1 VRKIYGWSRSA
12 SGLPAG
18 LRRQAGF
25 TIIETVIAVVLF
37 LIFAGIA
44 TFSLTQ
50 GLRTKNSQ
58 QTYVELQ
65 QNLRTAIQQVT
76 QDIRAST
83 KIGPWNDPA
92 SGCDDV
98 QDACSQSDRLSLLTT
113 TGRYTAIS
121 EDAGTTY
128 SGAIETHVCDARGF
142 HRGDTVLIGN
152 GNKYQ
157 VVKLTGVRRRR
168 NYSQP
173 CDLSNRD
180 ILRHRNDPIS
190 GTWTNNDYAYQAE
203 LVLYELIPDPLDS
216 SRTVLYR
223 RVGSDIAPAA
233 GSGIVAFDVDDFKL
247 SYGVPL
253 NPAAASTSVQ
263 QMRFY
268 DSLTQAA
275 AALGGS
281 YTDDPTASGIY
292 VGTVVRAIRITLS
305 GTTSELLR
313 TGGSRGQ
320 YQVTETVDL
329 R

>member
-1 VRKIYGWSRSA
+1 MRKISNWSRSA
-12 SGLPAG
+12 NGLPVAP
-18 LRRQAGF
+18 RRQAGF
-25 TIIETVIAVVLF
+25 TIIETIIAVVLF

-65 QNLRTAIQQVT
+65 QNLRTAIQQMT
-76 QDIRAST
+76 QDVRAST

-98 QDACSQSDRLSLLTT
+98 QDACSKSDRLSLLTT

-121 EDAGTTY
+121 EQAGTAY
-128 SGAIETHVCDARGF
+128 SNSIITHVCNARGF
-142 HRGDTVLIGN
+142 RRGDLVLIGD
-152 GNKYQ
+152 GSTYR
-157 VVKLTGVRRRR
+157 VVKLTGVRRQRD
-168 NYSQP
+168 YSQP
-173 CDLSNRD
+173 CSLTNRD
-180 ILRHRNDPIS
+180 TLRHRNDPIS
-190 GTWTNNDYAYQAE
+190 GNWNNNMYAYQTNLVIYE
-203 LVLYELIPDPLDS
+203 LVADPIDP

-223 RVGSDIAPAA
+223 RIGDDPTPGV
-233 GSGIVAFDVDDFKL
+233 GSGIVAFDVDSLKL
-247 SYGVPL
+247 SYGVPV
-253 NPAAASTSVQ
+253 NPTAASTSVQ

-281 YTDDPTASGIY
+281 YSDDPEGAGTY
-292 VGTVVRAIRITLS
+292 VGTVVRAVRISLS
-305 GTTSELLR
+305 GTTADPLR
-313 TGGSRGQ
+313 TGGTKGQ